1 MEFSQIQLNEKLLA
15 NIKNYTNDS
24 FEGFNSIQIDIIKS
38 EQENKNLMIISS
50 AGTGKTFACVV
61 SVLNNIEKYTGSQ
74 IIILEPNIGHLHQ
87 VYNMVLELGKDI
99 PVHVFKYCVG
109 VDTNDFVNQITNTLG
124 SIQIVVSSPSKF
136 SQILHKESKLF
147 TNITKLF
154 IDECEESI
162 QKYPEDTFNLINEI
176 KINSENN
183 ICIMSPV
190 LYKENNEKLTEML
203 DDVIIIRQYNKIF

>member
-1 MEFSQIQLNEKLLA
+1 MEFSQIQLNEKLQA

-24 FEGFNSIQIDIIKS
+24 FEGFNSIQMDIIKS

-61 SVLNNIEKYTGSQ
+61 SILNNIEKYTSRQ
-74 IIILEPNIGHLHQ
+74 IIFLEPNIGHLQQ
-87 VYNMVLELGKDI
+87 VYNMVSELGKDI

-124 SIQIVVSSPSKF
+124 SIQIIVSSPSKF
-136 SQILHKESKLF
+136 SQILNNESKLF
-147 TNITKLF
+147 VNITKLF

-162 QKYPEDTFNLINEI
+162 QKYPEETFQLINQI
-176 KINSENN
+176 KMNLENK

-203 DDVIIIRQYNKIF
+203 DDVIIIRQYN